1 MKNDKLHTI
10 LLIIAIV
17 MMVISFV
24 CVCNRQ
30 PKVIETRDT
39 TIIRDTVWKD
49 TTIIEKQI
57 VPKEVIKKKVDT
69 VYTNLG
75 DTLHLVTESKMFDKR
90 FISSQDTCDLQIYTT
105 GIKTSLDSLKWRLK
119 THRVNTTEVVEIIK
133 YEERKKKWLHI
144 QPQATFGYDPL
155 NRQWGAVVGLGI
167 GVDL

>member
-49 TTIIEKQI
+49 TTIIEKQL

-90 FISSQDTCDLQIYTT
+90 FISSQDTCDLQIFTT

-119 THRVNTTEVVEIIK
+119 THRVNTTEIVEIIK
-133 YEERKKKWLHI
+133 YEEKKKKWLHI

-155 NRQWGAVVGLGI
+155 NRQWGVVVGLGI

>member
-119 THRVNTTEVVEIIK
+119 THRVNTTEIVEIIK

>member
-49 TTIIEKQI
+49 TTIIEKQL